1 MSRPVPGSEGW
12 HPKPAPL
19 RLRVHLAAYG
29 MVLCGIFGFLVLRAG
44 HVWPAV
50 ALFALAVFALGDL
63 IWLRRKGNHRRKT
76 EDRADGSGPW

>member
-19 RLRVHLAAYG
+19 RLRVHLATYG
-29 MVLCGIFGFLVLRAG
+29 LVVSGILGFLVLRAG
-44 HVWPAV
+44 YTWAAV

-63 IWLRRKGNHRRKT
+63 IWLRHKGTHRRPR
-76 EDRADGSGPW
+76 EGR